1 MSYLF
6 DYGEF
11 LICFGPTF
19 LIITAVFLLLL
30 KNSWPSKESRK
41 SKAESSESQG
51 EQEKG

>member
-11 LICFGPTF
+11 LVCFGPAF

-30 KNSWPSKESRK
+30 KNSWPSKDAKASDEG
-41 SKAESSESQG
+41 SKDEQG
-51 EQEKG
+51 EK